1 MRVLIS
7 LLVVLA
13 SPSCALTSQA
23 PIPPPPLAR
32 AAGYE
37 PLSSFIGR
45 WSLKGDEDTYV
56 ETCEWYEGGFH
67 IVCHTENKRSDGS
80 IGKGMS
86 ILGYL
91 PDKGSY
97 TYHGIGSKGRN
108 ETMTGTFRS
117 GIFEFS
123 SEGRENG
130 KVVKARVR
138 MGPFIGRE
146 VPFIAETSTDGA
158 PWVMD
163 ATIIYVKLD

>member
-1 MRVLIS
+1 MRALIS

-13 SPSCALTSQA
+13 STSCALTSQA
-23 PIPPPPLAR
+23 PPAPPSAR

-45 WSLKGDEDTYV
+45 WTLKGEEDTYV
-56 ETCEWYEGGFH
+56 ETCGWYEGGFH
-67 IVCHTENKRSDGS
+67 ILCHTENRRPDGS

-108 ETMTGTFRS
+108 ETMIGTFRS
-117 GIFEFS
+117 GIFEFN
-123 SEGRENG
+123 SEDRENG

-146 VPFIAETSTDGA
+146 IPFIAETSIDGA
-158 PWVMD
+158 PWLMD
-163 ATIIYVKLD
+163 ATITYVKLD